1 MPSINMPVFNV
12 PTFKKSVFA
21 LVVAAGTSMAASTT
35 QANEVE
41 VLHWW
46 TSGGEARAANV
57 LKELMEAEGYG
68 WQDFAVAGGGG
79 ETAMTVLKSRAM
91 SGNPPSAALINGPEI
106 QEWGKLGLLGN
117 LDEVATAEDWD
128 DLLPEIVADI
138 MRYDGHYVAVP
149 ANVHRVNWLW
159 ANPDVLEAAG
169 VEMPT
174 TLEELFTA
182 GEAIREAGFVPLAH
196 GGQAWQDATVFESV
210 VLGSQ
215 GAEFYQQALVELDP
229 EALGGEQ
236 MIAALEDFK
245 RLRELMDE
253 GMSGRDWNIA
263 TAMVIEGTA
272 GFQLMGDWA
281 KGEFTAAGLT
291 AGEDYLCAAAPGT
304 EDAFT
309 FNIDSLTM
317 FRMSDD
323 AGREAQQTLA
333 RLVLEPTF
341 QEAFNL
347 AKGSIPA
354 RSDLDISDFDSCA
367 QQSLADFQRTAD
379 EGGLVPSLAHGM
391 AVRADVQGAIFDV
404 VTNYFND
411 TNMPAEEAA
420 ERLVSAAE
428 TASF

>member
-21 LVVAAGTSMAASTT
+21 LAVAAGTSMAASTT

-174 TLEELFTA
+174 TLDELFTA

-196 GGQAWQDATVFESV
+196 GG
-210 VLGSQ
+210 
-215 GAEFYQQALVELDP
+215 
-229 EALGGEQ
+229 
-236 MIAALEDFK
+236 
-245 RLRELMDE
+245 
-253 GMSGRDWNIA
+253 
-263 TAMVIEGTA
+263 
-272 GFQLMGDWA
+272 
-281 KGEFTAAGLT
+281 
-291 AGEDYLCAAAPGT
+291 
-304 EDAFT
+304 
-309 FNIDSLTM
+309 
-317 FRMSDD
+317 
-323 AGREAQQTLA
+323 
-333 RLVLEPTF
+333 
-341 QEAFNL
+341 
-347 AKGSIPA
+347 
-354 RSDLDISDFDSCA
+354 
-367 QQSLADFQRTAD
+367 
-379 EGGLVPSLAHGM
+379 
-391 AVRADVQGAIFDV
+391 
-404 VTNYFND
+404 
-411 TNMPAEEAA
+411 
-420 ERLVSAAE
+420 
-428 TASF
+428 

>member
-1 MPSINMPVFNV
+1 MSTLRLPSMRQ
-12 PTFKKSVFA
+12 SA
-21 LVVAAGTSMAASTT
+21 LSLALALAATTSA
-35 QANEVE
+35 QANDVE

-57 LKELMEAEGYG
+57 LKELLEAEGYG
-68 WQDFAVAGGGG
+68 WEDFAVAGGGG

-91 SGNPPSAALINGPEI
+91 SGNPPSAAQIKGPEI
-106 QEWGKLGLLGN
+106 QEWGELGLLGD
-117 LDEVATAEDWD
+117 LDDVAAQEGWD
-128 DLLPEIVADI
+128 DLLPEVVADI
-138 MRYDGHYVAVP
+138 MRYDGQYVAVP

-159 ANPDVLEAAG
+159 ANPEVLDAAG

-174 TLEELFTA
+174 TLDELFTA

-196 GGQAWQDATVFESV
+196 GGQDWQDATVFESV
-210 VLGSQ
+210 VIGSQ
-215 GAEFYQQALVELDP
+215 GVDFYRQSLVELDP
-229 EALGGEQ
+229 EALGSDE
-236 MIAALEDFK
+236 MISALETFK
-245 RLRELMDE
+245 RLRELMDD
-253 GMSGRDWNIA
+253 GMPGRDWNIA
-263 TAMVIEGTA
+263 TNMVIEGDA

-291 AGEDYLCAAAPGT
+291 AGEDYLCAAAPGSA
-304 EDAFT
+304 DAFS
-309 FNIDSLTM
+309 FNIDSLAM
-317 FRMSDD
+317 FRVSDD
-323 AGREAQQTLA
+323 DEREAQQALA

-354 RSDLDISDFDSCA
+354 RPDLDMSEFDSCA
-367 QQSLADFQRTAD
+367 EQSLADFQRTAED
-379 EGGLVPSLAHGM
+379 GGLVPSMSHGM

-411 TNMPAEEAA
+411 ADMPAEQAA
-420 ERLVSAAE
+420 ERLVSAAQ